1 VTKYTLR
8 FSKPVNLRGDW
19 NHGDP
24 ELRAAQRLAIKA
36 RHQAIGRNLK
46 RNPTSETRPE
56 LEAEKILLS
65 DLETKVFGVRHRTR
79 AALPAPSVGEIVEQ
93 ATFRRFADR
102 GRIATA
108 WARLAVINPV
118 NYGDFVSR
126 EAQKNP
132 RIRRA
137 LNRAR
142 SDARPKP
149 LNQAER
155 LVLENF
161 YASAIL
167 QRPLRGL
174 ASCDAA
180 IMLMETTHIPINA
193 DKYRR
198 IVKKFYLD

>member
-8 FSKPVNLRGDW
+8 FSKPVTLSRDW
-19 NHGDP
+19 NYGDP
-24 ELRAAQRLAIKA
+24 ELRDAQRRAIKA
-36 RHQAIGRNLK
+36 QLQAIRRKLK
-46 RNPTSETRPE
+46 RNPTPKTRAE
-56 LEAEKILLS
+56 LEAEKALLS
-65 DLETKVFGVRHRTR
+65 DLETLVFRVRHRAG

-108 WARLAVINPV
+108 WARLAVINPAK
-118 NYGDFVSR
+118 YGDFVSR

-132 RIRRA
+132 RIRRS

-142 SDARPKP
+142 SDAHQKP
-149 LNQAER
+149 LKQAER

-161 YASAIL
+161 YHSAIL

-174 ASCDAA
+174 AACDAA
-180 IMLMETTHIPINA
+180 IMLAETTHVPINA